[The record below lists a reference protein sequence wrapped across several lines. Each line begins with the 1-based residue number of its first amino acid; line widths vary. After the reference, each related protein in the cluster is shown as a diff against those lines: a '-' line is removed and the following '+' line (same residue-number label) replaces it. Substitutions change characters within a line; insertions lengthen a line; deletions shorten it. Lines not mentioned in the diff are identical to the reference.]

1 MNNNEILDMNIDSSM
16 FEFASNSDYTK
27 DKKLETKPV
36 GFFQDALY
44 RFARNKASVSAF
56 VIICLLILFAIF
68 APIFGA
74 TEYSNTKND
83 NIYLRYQK
91 LLPKLDFTKK
101 GIPEDSRTM
110 VVIPTIVGNEA
121 KIKEMFDVLETFYI
135 INKSDNLYFTLLGDI
150 KGAKEEVMPF
160 DENIFKYGVEYA
172 EKLNKKYGKD
182 LFYFIYRKR
191 HWNEKEDQFLGYE
204 RKRGALVQF
213 NQILLGK
220 MDDKTNK
227 KYFNVNMLHN
237 KKLGVKYVITLD
249 TDTRLV
255 LNTALNLVGCM
266 AHPFNRPVIDKKTN
280 KVVSGYGIMQPR
292 VGVDI
297 EATNKSLYSQI
308 FAGIGG
314 FRMAMQNLGGKCV
327 FSSEWDAQAQKTYL
341 LNYGEIPF
349 GDITKESV
357 KSYIPDNFDILC
369 AGFPCQAFSMAGKR
383 LGFEETRGTLFFDVA
398 EILRRKR
405 PKAFFLENV
414 KGLLIH
420 DKGRTIQTILKVL
433 REDLNYYVPDPQ
445 VVNAMNFGVPQHRER
460 VYIVGFRKD
469 QNVNEFTYPT
479 PTDTTKTFADV
490 KEEKVVSAKYY
501 LSTQYIKTLV
511 AHKERHA
518 AKGNGFGYDVIH
530 DDEVANAIV
539 VGGMGRERNLVLDH
553 RLTDFTP
560 VTRIKGE
567 VNREGLRRMTPREWA
582 RLQGYPDNFII
593 EVADAS
599 AYKQF
604 GNSVAVPAIQ
614 ATANE
619 IIKRINLTKIKDYD
633 A

>member
-1 MNNNEILDMNIDSSM
+1 MKKESKTNEIL
-16 FEFASNSDYTK
+16 
-27 DKKLETKPV
+27 
-36 GFFQDALY
+36 Q
-44 RFARNKASVSAF
+44 
-56 VIICLLILFAIF
+56 
-68 APIFGA
+68 
-74 TEYSNTKND
+74 
-83 NIYLRYQK
+83 
-91 LLPKLDFTKK
+91 
-101 GIPEDSRTM
+101 
-110 VVIPTIVGNEA
+110 
-121 KIKEMFDVLETFYI
+121 
-135 INKSDNLYFTLLGDI
+135 INKKQMML
-150 KGAKEEVMPF
+150 EEQMSIVSHYVHNY
-160 DENIFKYGVEYA
+160 EGGYSKNY
-172 EKLNKKYGKD
+172 EK
-182 LFYFIYRKR
+182 
-191 HWNEKEDQFLGYE
+191 Q
-204 RKRGALVQF
+204 A
-213 NQILLGK
+213 
-220 MDDKTNK
+220 
-227 KYFNVNMLHN
+227 
-237 KKLGVKYVITLD
+237 
-249 TDTRLV
+249 
-255 LNTALNLVGCM
+255 
-266 AHPFNRPVIDKKTN
+266 
-280 KVVSGYGIMQPR
+280 
-292 VGVDI
+292 
-297 EATNKSLYSQI
+297 KSLIKDIYDYDIDNEMKSCVSESDVFYTLFNEYLSVPFLPVENPKFTFI
-308 FAGIGG
+308 DLFAGIGG

-327 FSSEWDAQAQKTYL
+327 FSSEWDTQAQKTYL

-357 KSYIPDNFDILC
+357 KAYIPDNFDVLC
-369 AGFPCQAFSMAGKR
+369 AGFPCQAFSLAGKR

-433 REDLNYYVPDPQ
+433 REDLDYYVPDPQ

-518 AKGNGFGYDVIH
+518 AKGNGFGYEVIH

-582 RLQGYPDNFII
+582 RLQGYPDNFRI

>member
-1 MNNNEILDMNIDSSM
+1 MKTESKTNEI
-16 FEFASNSDYTK
+16 
-27 DKKLETKPV
+27 
-36 GFFQDALY
+36 
-44 RFARNKASVSAF
+44 
-56 VIICLLILFAIF
+56 IL
-68 APIFGA
+68 
-74 TEYSNTKND
+74 
-83 NIYLRYQK
+83 Q
-91 LLPKLDFTKK
+91 
-101 GIPEDSRTM
+101 
-110 VVIPTIVGNEA
+110 
-121 KIKEMFDVLETFYI
+121 
-135 INKSDNLYFTLLGDI
+135 INKKQMMLGEQMSIVSHYVHNHEGGYSKNYEEQAKGLIRDI
-150 KGAKEEVMPF
+150 Y
-160 DENIFKYGVEYA
+160 DY
-172 EKLNKKYGKD
+172 D
-182 LFYFIYRKR
+182 
-191 HWNEKEDQFLGYE
+191 
-204 RKRGALVQF
+204 
-213 NQILLGK
+213 
-220 MDDKTNK
+220 
-227 KYFNVNMLHN
+227 
-237 KKLGVKYVITLD
+237 
-249 TDTRLV
+249 
-255 LNTALNLVGCM
+255 
-266 AHPFNRPVIDKKTN
+266 IDKEIKSC
-280 KVVSGYGIMQPR
+280 VS
-292 VGVDI
+292 
-297 EATNKSLYSQI
+297 EANAFYTLFNEYLSVPFLPVENPKFTFIDL

-327 FSSEWDAQAQKTYL
+327 FSSEWDTQAQKTYL
-341 LNYGEIPF
+341 LNYGEVPF

-357 KSYIPDNFDILC
+357 KSYIPDNFDVLC
-369 AGFPCQAFSMAGKR
+369 AGFPCQAFSLAGKR

-398 EILRRKR
+398 EILRRKQ

-433 REDLNYYVPDPQ
+433 REDLGYYVPDPQ
-445 VVNAMNFGVPQHRER
+445 IVNAMNFGVPQHRER

-469 QNVNEFTYPT
+469 QNVSEFTYPA

-518 AKGNGFGYDVIH
+518 AKGNGFGYEVIH